1 MRKLLIGALMGA
13 LMLAVAAIALA
24 DTTTTFSQKYTKATV
39 KTSVGTKFSTSS
51 KEDGN
56 AENNHQPK
64 STRQFNIT
72 FPAGTVINYKAVP
85 VCKNLDETAENPCP
99 KNTKVGSGSADAL
112 LPNPGLPPIP
122 SDVTAYNR
130 KNGLWLFVQPQ
141 VQGQAPVILKPAFS
155 DLTLK
160 TKIPPLCVASTNQNG
175 QCVNNDGSAGK
186 EVVLTR
192 FELTTKP
199 FKTRKG
205 TYIRS
210 PGKCTKKGWTF
221 VANLKYADGTTGK
234 FKSTQKCKR

>member
-1 MRKLLIGALMGA
+1 VRKLLIGALMGA

-24 DTTTTFSQKYTKATV
+24 DTQTTFDQKYTSAK
-39 KTSVGTKFSTSS
+39 KSTSVGTKFSTTS

-64 STRQFNIT
+64 STREFDVT
-72 FPAGTVINYKAVP
+72 FPAGSKFDQKAVP
-85 VCKNLDETAENPCP
+85 FCKNLDEAADNPCP

-130 KNGLWLFVQPQ
+130 KGGLWLFVQPQ
-141 VQGQAPVILKPAFS
+141 VQGQAPVILKPN
-155 DLTLK
+155 LKGLKLK
-160 TKIPPLCVASTNQNG
+160 THIEPLCVASTNQDG

-192 FELTTKP
+192 FELTTKAVKKGKHT
-199 FKTRKG
+199 FLKTPP
-205 TYIRS
+205 T
-210 PGKCTKKGWTF
+210 CTKKGWAFAADLT
-221 VANLKYADGTTGK
+221 YADGTKGHFTAN
-234 FKSTQKCKR
+234 QKCKK